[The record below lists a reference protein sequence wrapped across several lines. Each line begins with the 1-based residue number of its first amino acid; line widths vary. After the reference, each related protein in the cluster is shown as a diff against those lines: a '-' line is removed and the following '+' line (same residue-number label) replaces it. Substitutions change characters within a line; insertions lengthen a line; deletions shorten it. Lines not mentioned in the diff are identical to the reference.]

1 MGFEPWD
8 NSDRASQDESF
19 LRLIAPYINRTNY
32 PPFLGLRGS
41 LLLTL
46 LDKIQPAHFMN
57 KTGRLIIILRL
68 RLIRVMLLHLINAE
82 GWETTARE
90 LLPKSGE
97 EPLHYKPKFMVLL
110 DELIGLAE
118 SRAPLGGGR
127 DKYRNQQFQEITES
141 LTSIEETLHTLQ
153 SIPASLLTGRGGVD
167 STATRNSSSPRRN
180 PHRKIRTSNPD
191 HSGYTVSG
199 FSSGAS
205 TAVPTHHS
213 RSVPHPYDPTGTAV
227 SSDQGN
233 NNGGYA
239 IYQS

>member
-1 MGFEPWD
+1 MLNNMIDGNLNRGIIVIVLLKIALPDSSTVGTDSEQPDRWKFEPWD

-90 LLPKSGE
+90 LVDY
-97 EPLHYKPKFMVLL
+97 H
-110 DELIGLAE
+110 
-118 SRAPLGGGR
+118 
-127 DKYRNQQFQEITES
+127 ITS
-141 LTSIEETLHTLQ
+141 
-153 SIPASLLTGRGGVD
+153 AF
-167 STATRNSSSPRRN
+167 NSCYVVTFNKCRRMG
-180 PHRKIRTSNPD
+180 D
-191 HSGYTVSG
+191 YG
-199 FSSGAS
+199 
-205 TAVPTHHS
+205 
-213 RSVPHPYDPTGTAV
+213 
-227 SSDQGN
+227 
-233 NNGGYA
+233 
-239 IYQS
+239 